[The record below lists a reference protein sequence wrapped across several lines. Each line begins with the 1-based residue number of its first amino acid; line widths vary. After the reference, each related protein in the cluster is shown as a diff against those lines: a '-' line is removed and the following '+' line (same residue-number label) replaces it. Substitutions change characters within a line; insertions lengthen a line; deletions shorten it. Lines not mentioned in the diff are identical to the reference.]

1 MLIVIHLYQGK
12 KSRGDYEMTWG
23 GKRPGAGRK
32 PSGRGKKI
40 YYVTQREDQEIRKL
54 IEKMRGENIMYKVET
69 IDYLNGEYLPGTEAE
84 LYSGKDK
91 DEARMAFEKFVESD
105 SVTAIGSKQEDD
117 GRWEI
122 IWEK

>member
-1 MLIVIHLYQGK
+1 
-12 KSRGDYEMTWG
+12 MTHG

-40 YYVTQREDQEIRKL
+40 YYVTDREHQQIKRL
-54 IEKMRGENIMYKVET
+54 IEKMREEETMYKVKT
-69 IDYLNGEYLPGTEAE
+69 IGYKNGEYLPGTETE

-91 DEARMAFEKFVESD
+91 DEARVAFDKFLETEST
-105 SVTAIGSKQEDD
+105 TAIGSKLEDD